1 MAEGINVRLTG
12 KLQDFVKTQSDS
24 EVGTFSS
31 ASEYIRHL
39 IREHY
44 EQSKEQNWEEL
55 KSHLELGLN
64 AKEEEFL
71 DTSAEDIISEARK
84 RKTLA
89 NAS

>member
-12 KLQDFVKTQSDS
+12 KLQDFVKTQSDP

-44 EQSKEQNWEEL
+44 EQSQEHGWETL
-55 KSHLELGLN
+55 KSHLEPGLN
-64 AKEEEFL
+64 AKEEEFVE
-71 DTSAEDIISEARK
+71 TSAEDIISEARK
-84 RKTLA
+84 RKALA
-89 NAS
+89 DAS